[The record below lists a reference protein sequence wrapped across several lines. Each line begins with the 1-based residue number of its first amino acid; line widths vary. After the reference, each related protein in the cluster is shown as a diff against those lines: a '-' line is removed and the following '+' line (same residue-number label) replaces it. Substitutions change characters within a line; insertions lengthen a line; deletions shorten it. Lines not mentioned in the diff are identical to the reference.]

1 MSSTRDIR
9 QGMQVYGS
17 DDQLIGTVERLHDDG
32 LDVNGQ
38 HIPQRAVRRVAHNR
52 VYLRGASVEY
62 LAATGTERGRGT
74 EQAEGE
80 VRVPVVEEQLEVEKR
95 AGQIGEVGIQ
105 RRVIEEEQ
113 AVPVDLRRE
122 EVHVEERNVAD
133 RPISPAEADR
143 LLDEGTI
150 RVPVRGEEAVV
161 SKEAVVTGEVVV
173 NKEQR
178 VERQEV
184 RDTVR
189 RMEVEV
195 DEDYNRFRSGF
206 QEHFNRSHTGG
217 TRRWEEAEPNY
228 RYGYAAA
235 RDQRYAG
242 RRFEEVEPDLRRDY
256 ETRAGTGGDAWERL
270 RAEVR
275 EGWDRV
281 RGR

>member
-9 QGMQVYGS
+9 EGMQVYGS
-17 DDQLIGTVERLHDDG
+17 DDQLVGTVEWVDEDG
-32 LDVNGQ
+32 IQVNGRR
-38 HIPQRAVRRVAHNR
+38 IPLSAVRRSTQNR

-62 LAATGTERGRGT
+62 QATAGTARDLGT
-74 EQAEGE
+74 EQATGE
-80 VRVPVVEEQLEVEKR
+80 IRVPVVEERLEVETR

-105 RRVIEEEQ
+105 RRVVEEQ
-113 AVPVDLRRE
+113 QSVPVELRRE
-122 EVHVEERNVAD
+122 EVHVEQRDLAD
-133 RPISPAEADR
+133 RPISPEEADR
-143 LLDEGTI
+143 LFEEGTI

-173 NKEQR
+173 GKEQTT
-178 VERQEV
+178 ERQEI

-195 DEDYNRFRSGF
+195 DEDYDRFRGDYQQHF
-206 QEHFNRSHTGG
+206 QQRNTSG

-228 RYGYAAA
+228 QYGYAAA
-235 RDQRYAG
+235 RTQQYGG

-270 RAEVR
+270 REEVR
-275 EGWDRV
+275 EGWERV
-281 RGR
+281 RRT